1 MKLYFAIISTV
12 ASALLLLNVVVPSQA
27 SSYTGKQSA
36 EINVLHF
43 LNLSMSLKVG
53 STKNSTF
60 LILTQTRKK
69 IMYQLKVIRG

>member
-27 SSYTGKQSA
+27 LSYTGKQSA

-53 STKNSTF
+53 TSKN
-60 LILTQTRKK
+60 
-69 IMYQLKVIRG
+69 VIF

>member
-36 EINVLHF
+36 EINASHF

-53 STKNSTF
+53 TTKNAIF
-60 LILTQTRKK
+60 LDFDRN
-69 IMYQLKVIRG
+69 

>member
-36 EINVLHF
+36 EINALHF
-43 LNLSMSLKVG
+43 SNLSMSLKVG
-53 STKNSTF
+53 TTKNSTF
-60 LILTQTRKK
+60 
-69 IMYQLKVIRG
+69 

>member
-36 EINVLHF
+36 EINAFAFFEFVNVIKGRKYKEGNF
-43 LNLSMSLKVG
+43 LDFKTNYKNKVSMEG
-53 STKNSTF
+53 
-60 LILTQTRKK
+60 
-69 IMYQLKVIRG
+69 Y

>member
-36 EINVLHF
+36 EINTSHLS
-43 LNLSMSLKVG
+43 NLSMSLKVG
-53 STKNSTF
+53 TTKKATF
-60 LILTQTRKK
+60 
-69 IMYQLKVIRG
+69 

>member
-53 STKNSTF
+53 TSKN
-60 LILTQTRKK
+60 
-69 IMYQLKVIRG
+69 VIF

>member
-36 EINVLHF
+36 EINA
-43 LNLSMSLKVG
+43 
-53 STKNSTF
+53 
-60 LILTQTRKK
+60 
-69 IMYQLKVIRG
+69 

>member
-36 EINVLHF
+36 EINTLHF

-53 STKNSTF
+53 TSKN
-60 LILTQTRKK
+60 
-69 IMYQLKVIRG
+69 VIF